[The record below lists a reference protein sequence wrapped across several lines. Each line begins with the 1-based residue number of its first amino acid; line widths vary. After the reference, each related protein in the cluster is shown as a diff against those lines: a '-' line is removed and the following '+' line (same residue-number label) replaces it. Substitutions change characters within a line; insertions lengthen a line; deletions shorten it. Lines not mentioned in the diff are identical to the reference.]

1 MVRRDRDPPRDG
13 ASTQNRIDGG
23 ALAAHWQC
31 DGGVAADEAA
41 GGAMAG
47 GRLRGGTAVVVLT
60 YRIEVVGF
68 VDFKW

>member
-1 MVRRDRDPPRDG
+1 M
-13 ASTQNRIDGG
+13 
-23 ALAAHWQC
+23 AAHWQC